1 MRVGTAICS
10 ALVAQRFSVWALSA
24 PPRILCSSTQATL
37 EVEKSKF
44 IARAHIAESVD
55 QVLARVA
62 ESRSLDPKAS
72 HHCWAW
78 RGRSAGGGRCSDDG
92 EPSSTAGRP
101 ILAALESS
109 GVVDTVVIVT
119 RYFGGV
125 KLGTG
130 GLSRAYG
137 AATRQVL
144 QAAELK
150 AVVDST
156 RLRILVPQRPDVSR
170 VYQVALSKLGLD
182 SKEIREEG
190 EVNEKGVSSLLLVV
204 PTSEREVA
212 VTKITEATG
221 GRVSIT
227 EVLSE
232 D

>member
-1 MRVGTAICS
+1 MRVGLAICS
-10 ALVAQRFSVWALSA
+10 ALVARFSVWALNA
-24 PPRILCSSTQATL
+24 TPKILCRSTQSTL
-37 EVEKSKF
+37 EVERSKF
-44 IARAHIAESVD
+44 IARAHIAVSVE
-55 QVLARVA
+55 QALARVA
-62 ESRSLDPKAS
+62 ESRTLDPKAS

-78 RGRSAGGGRCSDDG
+78 RGRTTTGRCSDDG

-109 GVVDTVVIVT
+109 GVVDTVVVVT

-144 QAAELK
+144 LAAELK
-150 AVVDST
+150 AVVDSI
-156 RLRILVPQRPDVSR
+156 RLRILVPQRQDVSR

-182 SKEIREEG
+182 SKEIREEEHTHG
-190 EVNEKGVSSLLLVV
+190 ETGGSCLLLVI
-204 PTSEREVA
+204 PTSEREAA

-227 EVLSE
+227 EVA